1 MKDTNRLKNSRPLPK
16 DYNFS
21 QDNLTTPSQI
31 FLEAVCIKKEGK
43 TQHYGTVSTA
53 ALIIKKKRKHHV
65 LRGPIQKRWHDKK
78 AKPS

>member
-1 MKDTNRLKNSRPLPK
+1 MKDTNRLENSRPLPK

-21 QDNLTTPSQI
+21 QDDLTTPSQI
-31 FLEAVCIKKEGK
+31 FLEAVCIKKK
-43 TQHYGTVSTA
+43 RKNS
-53 ALIIKKKRKHHV
+53 ALWHGINSCINYKKKQKHHV